1 MKKTIFLTVCLAV
14 LTVSL
19 NAQTRTTTRVDVPE
33 QGISLT
39 ADNATITNNGC
50 TLEGNV
56 TEQPIMKLPY
66 ITAHNVPGILTNID
80 QIGST
85 WVIQCTAG
93 PGYCFT
99 WYDPK

>member
-1 MKKTIFLTVCLAV
+1 MKKNVFLIAYLIVLAS
-14 LTVSL
+14 SL
-19 NAQTRTTTRVDVPE
+19 SAQTRSTTRVDVPE
-33 QGISLT
+33 KGISLT
-39 ADNATITNNGC
+39 AENVSVTDNSC

-56 TEQPIMKLPY
+56 TEEPIMKLPY
-66 ITAHNVPGILTNID
+66 ITAHNVPGILTNIN

-99 WYDPK
+99 WYDPR

>member
-1 MKKTIFLTVCLAV
+1 MKKNAFLIACLIV
-14 LTVSL
+14 LTFSL
-19 NAQTRTTTRVDVPE
+19 GAQTRSTTRVDVPE
-33 QGISLT
+33 KGISLT
-39 ADNATITNNGC
+39 AENVSVTDNSC

-56 TEQPIMKLPY
+56 TEEPIMKLPY
-66 ITAHNVPGILTNID
+66 ITAHNVPGILTNIN

-99 WYDPK
+99 WYDPR

>member
-1 MKKTIFLTVCLAV
+1 MKKNIFFAACLTVI
-14 LTVSL
+14 TFSL
-19 NAQTRTTTRVDVPE
+19 SAQTRSTTRVDVPDR
-33 QGISLT
+33 GVSLT
-39 ADNATITNNGC
+39 AENVTISNSGC

-56 TEQPIMKLPY
+56 SEQPIMKLPY

-99 WYDPK
+99 WYDPR

>member
-1 MKKTIFLTVCLAV
+1 MKKNIFLIACLTV
-14 LTVSL
+14 LTCSL
-19 NAQTRTTTRVDVPE
+19 SAQTRSTTRVDIPE
-33 QGISLT
+33 RGISLT
-39 ADNATITNNGC
+39 AESVSITNDGC

-99 WYDPK
+99 WYDPR

>member
-1 MKKTIFLTVCLAV
+1 MKKNVFLIACLT
-14 LTVSL
+14 LLSFSL
-19 NAQTRTTTRVDVPE
+19 SSQTRATTRVDVPE
-33 QGISLT
+33 RGISLT
-39 ADNATITNNGC
+39 AENVSITDNSC

-66 ITAHNVPGILTNID
+66 ITAHNVPGILTNIN
-80 QIGST
+80 QIGNT

-99 WYDPK
+99 WYDPR